1 LKNLFKK
8 TTAAMLAAVMMI
20 VIFAG
25 CGQESANVKYSDTSH
40 LFSQSEITIP
50 SEYIYIQGSAYAN
63 GKFYLM
69 ASREEMK
76 LIPIPEGGHPYA
88 EFMSPE
94 QLSTASDGTPIPDG
108 MMETSINY
116 TTMIIADENGNI
128 ESTKDLSKNDYMN
141 PEPEIAQY
149 GMLFTS
155 PDGKLLSEKRVSKAV
170 KDADGNETY
179 ESTQTIISFD
189 ENLSETEYFNI
200 GKALETMAETE
211 RQQYYAQEM
220 MFIGDYLY
228 SLSYNGVYVF
238 DVPNEKYLFSIV
250 QEQNNS
256 GNGDYYQGVFNLGGV
271 AAVSVQSQ
279 SQEGDV
285 YTVDNYLKT
294 IDVNTRAFGTTQ
306 YDFSEAQNGNAMRG
320 NDDYPI
326 VIATGSKLYSFD
338 YLTGEQTLL
347 IDFLASGYTVENF
360 ENIMI
365 MGSDRFSLIVS
376 EWNYIPVGINSWS
389 GSTTTTKII
398 MLDKI
403 PEEEVKPR
411 QLVTIYCFYENRNF
425 LQYAAD
431 FNKKSDEYEIQLVS
445 YNTDY
450 SEDIEDVITR
460 LNNDILSGNIP
471 DILLLETS
479 MPYDSYAAKG
489 VFWDLNKSIE
499 KDDEIKREDFN
510 ESILNLL
517 ETDGKLYSIPKEYAI
532 SGLMGKASIFG
543 DTDTLTPEKVAEVT
557 AAYPDASLF
566 GFMTQSSLIST
577 LVTAQLGSYVN
588 KDTGEVTFDTPEFI
602 EILNLAKTL
611 PAEIDY
617 ENVDYREYEKMFFEN
632 KALLNTMYVSDFRA
646 LVQTKY
652 TQFGEDITIMGYPNP
667 NNSGILIMPSS
678 TEMAIMARGNRDA
691 AWEVVKGF
699 LQYKAEDERYSYGLS
714 IWRSELEATAE
725 AAKKPMTYVD
735 PVSGKTVEVKN
746 LVNSGSPDEIEFPN
760 NTDADNQVI
769 FDLIENAGA
778 IQRTDVSLNKIIEE
792 ETSAFFAGSKTAEEC
807 AKLIQDRA
815 STYIAES
822 R

>member
-1 LKNLFKK
+1 LKNLIKK
-8 TTAAMLAAVMMI
+8 TAAVLTAAVMMI
-20 VIFAG
+20 TVFAG
-25 CGQESANVKYSDTSH
+25 CGQASTNIKYSDTSH

-50 SEYIYIQGSAYAN
+50 SEYTYIQGTAYVN

-69 ASREEMK
+69 GNREEYK
-76 LIPIPEGGHPYA
+76 FVPIPEGGHPYA
-88 EFMSPE
+88 EYLSPRE
-94 QLSTASDGTPIPDG
+94 LSTASDGSEIPDG
-108 MMETSINY
+108 MMETSIGY
-116 TTMIIADENGNI
+116 TTMIVADENGNI
-128 ESTKDLSKNDYMN
+128 ENTKDLSKNDYTN
-141 PEPEIAQY
+141 YDPETPQY
-149 GMLFTS
+149 GTLFTS
-155 PDGKLLSEKRVSKAV
+155 PDGKLLCEKTTNKVST
-170 KDADGNETY
+170 DADGNETY
-179 ESTQTIISFD
+179 ERKSSIISFD
-189 ENLSETEYFNI
+189 ENLNETDYFDM
-200 GKALETMAETE
+200 GKALETMPESA
-211 RQQYYAQEM
+211 RQEYFVQEM
-220 MFIGDYLY
+220 MFIDNYLY
-228 SLSYNGVYVF
+228 ALSYNGIYVF

-256 GNGDYYQGVFNLGGV
+256 GNGDYYQGLFNLGGV

-279 SQEGDV
+279 SQEGEV

-294 IDVNTRAFGTTQ
+294 IDVNTRAFGLQ
-306 YDFSEAQNGNAMRG
+306 YDFSVAQSGNAKRG

-326 VIATGSKLYSFD
+326 IVATGSKLYSFD
-338 YLTGEQTLL
+338 YITGEQTLL

-376 EWNYIPVGINSWS
+376 EWNYIPVGVNSMS
-389 GSTTTTKII
+389 ASTTTTKII
-398 MLDKI
+398 TLDKI

-411 QLVTIYCFYENRNF
+411 QLVTVYCFYENRNF

-450 SEDIEDVITR
+450 SEDIEGVITR

-499 KDDEIKREDFN
+499 KDDEISREDFN
-510 ESILNLL
+510 ESILSLL
-517 ETDGKLYSIPKEYAI
+517 ETDGKLYSIPKEFAI

-557 AAYPDASLF
+557 AAYPNASLF
-566 GFMTQSSLIST
+566 GFMTQSGLIST

-588 KDTGEVTFDTPEFI
+588 KDTGEVTFDNQEFI
-602 EILNLAKTL
+602 DILNLAKTL

-617 ENVDYREYEKMFFEN
+617 ENVDYREYDSMFIEN
-632 KALLNTMYVSDFRA
+632 KALLNTMYVSDFRS
-646 LVQTKY
+646 LVQTEY

-678 TEMAIMARGNRDA
+678 SEMAIMARGNRDA

-699 LQYKAEDERYSYGLS
+699 LQYKPESERFSYGLS
-714 IWRSELEATAE
+714 IWKSELEATAE

-735 PVSGKTVEVKN
+735 PISGKTVEVKN

-792 ETSAFFAGSKTAEEC
+792 ETSAFFAGTKTAEQC